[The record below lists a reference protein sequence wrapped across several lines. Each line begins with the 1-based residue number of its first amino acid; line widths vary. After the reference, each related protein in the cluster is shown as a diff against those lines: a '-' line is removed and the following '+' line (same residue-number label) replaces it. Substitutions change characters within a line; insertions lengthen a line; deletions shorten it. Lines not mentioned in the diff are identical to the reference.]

1 LGIPIVAEL
10 RDSQN
15 YVRASELGLGLH
27 EMKPYQVA
35 EDLAQWQPLLDWL
48 ERPSRQGKPAA
59 APLAGSAPAAVVPG
73 IAVPSVQLA

>member
-1 LGIPIVAEL
+1 
-10 RDSQN
+10 
-15 YVRASELGLGLH
+15 
-27 EMKPYQVA
+27 MKPYQVA